1 MVQLT
6 KESVHDFIIRIF
18 GVSAVRFWITLDQLA
33 AEILN
38 EGLIKGAPGVLSTM
52 SEDAQSN
59 ADVHEVP
66 EALL

>member
-18 GVSAVRFWITLDQLA
+18 CVSAVRFWITLDHLA
-33 AEILN
+33 SEILN
-38 EGLIKGAPGVLSTM
+38 EGLIKGAPAVLSTM
-52 SEDAQSN
+52 NEDAQFN